1 MRISYWSSDV
11 CSSDLHIDG
20 KITLLLDGRAMLG
33 AGSTAFLAQ
42 QVDHRGSSHLVEQCD
57 GGGPT
62 GCDVH
67 AGRAR
72 DLLEMVMP
80 TAGGATREHSAVN
93 GHGDKAR
100 QQCHLVVAGHGADCV
115 EPAFGGDR
123 CAAGRHHFLHGANVP
138 RCRKPVGPI
147 GTDRRSEER
156 RGGKEW
162 YTTVKY

>member
-1 MRISYWSSDV
+1 MRISDWSSDV
-11 CSSDLHIDG
+11 CSSDL
-20 KITLLLDGRAMLG
+20 LLLDGRAILG

-62 GCDVH
+62 DCDVH

-93 GHGDKAR
+93 GHGDKAH
-100 QQCHLVVAGHGADCV
+100 QQCHLVVAGNGEDCV
-115 EPAFGGDR
+115 DTAFGR
-123 CAAGRHHFLHGANVP
+123 NRFAAGHHPFPKGTNVRACP
-138 RCRKPVGPI
+138 MLVGNTGHTLLGLPN
-147 GTDRRSEER
+147 E
-156 RGGKEW
+156 
-162 YTTVKY
+162 

>member
-1 MRISYWSSDV
+1 MRISDWSSAV
-11 CSSDLHIDG
+11 CSSDL
-20 KITLLLDGRAMLG
+20 
-33 AGSTAFLAQ
+33 Q

-123 CAAGRHHFLHGANVP
+123 CEAGRHHFLDGANVA
-138 RCRKPVGPI
+138 RCRAEEH
-147 GTDRRSEER
+147 TSELQSLLRISYAVFCLTKKTIE
-156 RGGKEW
+156 
-162 YTTVKY
+162 

>member
-1 MRISYWSSDV
+1 M
-11 CSSDLHIDG
+11 
-20 KITLLLDGRAMLG
+20 
-33 AGSTAFLAQ
+33 TAFVSPQGALPGA
-42 QVDHRGSSHLVEQCD
+42 SHLVEQWD

-80 TAGGATREHSAVN
+80 TAGGATREHSPVN

-123 CAAGRHHFLHGANVP
+123 CEAGRHPFLDGANVA
-138 RCRKPVGPI
+138 
-147 GTDRRSEER
+147 RRSEEHTSELQSLMR
-156 RGGKEW
+156 IPSALLCLNKN
-162 YTTVKY
+162 TK